1 MSRGS
6 QRQLPGWGHLEGE
19 RGCHRVK
26 AGWGHTGTLLAR
38 GQGTGDKK
46 WQITTQLAKSGE
58 LSEEAVYC
66 KLPNT
71 SGKLGPSAAKAQQ
84 F

>member
-1 MSRGS
+1 M
-6 QRQLPGWGHLEGE
+6 
-19 RGCHRVK
+19 
-26 AGWGHTGTLLAR
+26 A
-38 GQGTGDKK
+38 DN
-46 WQITTQLAKSGE
+46 TQLAKSGE

>member
-1 MSRGS
+1 M
-6 QRQLPGWGHLEGE
+6 
-19 RGCHRVK
+19 K
-26 AGWGHTGTLLAR
+26 AGLGDPGTLLAR
-38 GQGTGDKK
+38 GGDGG
-46 WQITTQLAKSGE
+46 QEMADNTQLAKSGE

-71 SGKLGPSAAKAQQ
+71 SGKLGPSAAKAQR